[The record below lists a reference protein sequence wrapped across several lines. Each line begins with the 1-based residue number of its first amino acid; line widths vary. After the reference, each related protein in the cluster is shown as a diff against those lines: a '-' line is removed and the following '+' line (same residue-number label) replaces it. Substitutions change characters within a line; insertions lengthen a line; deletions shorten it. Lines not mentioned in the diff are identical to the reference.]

1 MSNEG
6 FYDFHTHTVFSDGGM
21 IPAGLMQRALVRG
34 CLGLAITDHVDSS
47 NLEWAFENLLK
58 FVEELG
64 QEWQPDIVPAGAA
77 TTAPLNTLDSET
89 LDKNWHLPLI
99 PGVELT
105 SVPPRKIETLA
116 QKARSLGAK
125 WIVVHGETIMEPV
138 APGTNRAAIEAGVD
152 LLSHPGLITAEDAA
166 RAAELGVHRL
176 GGAASPGVGRQ
187 TAVKHGLSYIGRDS
201 GCQTA
206 PRDCLRSGHDGKG
219 GGSDLAKRP
228 PNYCPY
234 RWLIKN
240 TQDSFRLTPAAPNPY
255 ADMWIRID
263 R

>member
-64 QEWQPDIVPAGAA
+64 QEWQSDIVPGGDV
-77 TTAPLNTLDSET
+77 TTAPLNMLDSEA
-89 LDKNWHLPLI
+89 LAKNWHLPII

-105 SVPPRKIETLA
+105 SVPPRKIAALA
-116 QKARSLGAK
+116 QKAQSLGAK
-125 WIVVHGETIMEPV
+125 WVVVHGETIMEPV
-138 APGTNRAAIEAGVD
+138 APGTNRAAIEARAD

-166 RAAELGVHRL
+166 RAAKLGVHLEITTHKSHGMANGWVAQRARES
-176 GGAASPGVGRQ
+176 GAKLLLNTDCHVSAEILDAKQRRAIAFGSGLTSEEVDRIWQNGR
-187 TAVKHGLSYIGRDS
+187 
-201 GCQTA
+201 
-206 PRDCLRSGHDGKG
+206 
-219 GGSDLAKRP
+219 
-228 PNYCPY
+228 
-234 RWLIKN
+234 
-240 TQDSFRLTPAAPNPY
+240 
-255 ADMWIRID
+255 RIIT
-263 R
+263 RIFG

>member
-1 MSNEG
+1 MNNEG

-64 QEWQPDIVPAGAA
+64 QEWQPGIVPGGDF
-77 TTAPLNTLDSET
+77 TTAPLNTLDSGA
-89 LDKNWHLPLI
+89 LAKNWHLPLI

-105 SVPPRKIETLA
+105 SVPPRKIEALA
-116 QKARSLGAK
+116 QKAHALGAK

-166 RAAELGVHRL
+166 RAAELGIYLEITTHKGHGMANGWVAQRARES
-176 GGAASPGVGRQ
+176 GAKLLLNTDCHISAEILDAKQRRAIAFGAGLTAKEVDQIWQNGRQ
-187 TAVKHGLSYIGRDS
+187 IIA
-201 GCQTA
+201 
-206 PRDCLRSGHDGKG
+206 
-219 GGSDLAKRP
+219 
-228 PNYCPY
+228 
-234 RWLIKN
+234 
-240 TQDSFRLTPAAPNPY
+240 
-255 ADMWIRID
+255 RIFG
-263 R
+263 

>member
-47 NLEWAFENLLK
+47 NLEWAFGNLLK

-64 QEWQPDIVPAGAA
+64 QEWQPDIVPGGDV
-77 TTAPLNTLDSET
+77 TTAPLNTLDSRS
-89 LDKNWHLPLI
+89 LAKNWHLPLI

-105 SVPPRKIETLA
+105 SVPPRKIEALA
-116 QKARSLGAK
+116 EKARSLGAK
-125 WIVVHGETIMEPV
+125 WVVVHGETIMEPV

-166 RAAELGVHRL
+166 RAAELGVHLEITTHKGHGMANGWVAQRARES
-176 GGAASPGVGRQ
+176 GAKLLLNTDCHISAEILDAGQRRAIAFGAGL
-187 TAVKHGLSYIGRDS
+187 TAKEVDQIWQNGLRI
-201 GCQTA
+201 
-206 PRDCLRSGHDGKG
+206 
-219 GGSDLAKRP
+219 
-228 PNYCPY
+228 
-234 RWLIKN
+234 
-240 TQDSFRLTPAAPNPY
+240 
-255 ADMWIRID
+255 ID
-263 R
+263 RIFG

>member
-166 RAAELGVHRL
+166 RAAELGVHLEITTHKGHGMANGWVAQRARES
-176 GGAASPGVGRQ
+176 GAKLLLNTDCHISAEILDAKQRRAIAFGAGMTAKEVDRIWQNGRQ
-187 TAVKHGLSYIGRDS
+187 IIA
-201 GCQTA
+201 
-206 PRDCLRSGHDGKG
+206 
-219 GGSDLAKRP
+219 
-228 PNYCPY
+228 
-234 RWLIKN
+234 
-240 TQDSFRLTPAAPNPY
+240 
-255 ADMWIRID
+255 RIVG
-263 R
+263 

>member
-77 TTAPLNTLDSET
+77 TTAPLNTLDSDT

-166 RAAELGVHRL
+166 RAAELGVHLEITTHKGHGMANGWVAQRARES
-176 GGAASPGVGRQ
+176 GAKLLLNTDCHISAEILDAKQRRAIAFGAGMTAREVDRILQNGRQ
-187 TAVKHGLSYIGRDS
+187 IIA
-201 GCQTA
+201 
-206 PRDCLRSGHDGKG
+206 
-219 GGSDLAKRP
+219 
-228 PNYCPY
+228 
-234 RWLIKN
+234 
-240 TQDSFRLTPAAPNPY
+240 
-255 ADMWIRID
+255 RIFG
-263 R
+263 

>member
-64 QEWQPDIVPAGAA
+64 QEWQTGIVPGGAA
-77 TTAPLNTLDSET
+77 TTAPLNTLDSDQ
-89 LDKNWHLPLI
+89 LAKNWHLPLI

-166 RAAELGVHRL
+166 RAAELGVHLEITTHKGHGMANGWVAQRARES
-176 GGAASPGVGRQ
+176 GAKLLLNTDCHISAEILDTKQRRAIAFGAGMTAKEVDRIWQNGRQ
-187 TAVKHGLSYIGRDS
+187 IIT
-201 GCQTA
+201 
-206 PRDCLRSGHDGKG
+206 
-219 GGSDLAKRP
+219 
-228 PNYCPY
+228 
-234 RWLIKN
+234 
-240 TQDSFRLTPAAPNPY
+240 
-255 ADMWIRID
+255 RIFG
-263 R
+263 

>member
-21 IPAGLMQRALVRG
+21 IPAGLMQRAMVRG

-64 QEWQPDIVPAGAA
+64 QEWQPDIVPAGDG
-77 TTAPLNTLDSET
+77 TTAPLNTLDCDT
-89 LDKNWHLPLI
+89 LAKNWHLPLI

-105 SVPPRKIETLA
+105 SVPPRKIAALA

-138 APGTNRAAIEAGVD
+138 APGTNRAAIEARVD
-152 LLSHPGLITAEDAA
+152 LLSHPGLITPEDAA
-166 RAAELGVHRL
+166 RAAELGVHLEITTHKGHGMANGWVAQRARAS
-176 GGAASPGVGRQ
+176 GAKLLLNTDCHVSADILDAKQRRAIAFGAGLTAEEVDRIWQNGRRII
-187 TAVKHGLSYIGRDS
+187 ARIS
-201 GCQTA
+201 G
-206 PRDCLRSGHDGKG
+206 
-219 GGSDLAKRP
+219 
-228 PNYCPY
+228 
-234 RWLIKN
+234 
-240 TQDSFRLTPAAPNPY
+240 
-255 ADMWIRID
+255 
-263 R
+263 

>member
-1 MSNEG
+1 MQNEG

-21 IPAGLMQRALVRG
+21 IPAGLMQRAMVRG

-64 QEWQPDIVPAGAA
+64 QEWQSDIVPGGDV
-77 TTAPLNTLDSET
+77 TTAPLNTLDSEA
-89 LDKNWHLPLI
+89 LAKNWHLPII

-105 SVPPRKIETLA
+105 SVPPRKIAALA

-152 LLSHPGLITAEDAA
+152 LLSHPGLITADDAA
-166 RAAELGVHRL
+166 RAAELGVHLEITTHKGHGMANGWVAQRARES
-176 GGAASPGVGRQ
+176 GAKLLLNTDCHVSADILDAKQRRAIAFGSGLTAEEVDRIWQNGR
-187 TAVKHGLSYIGRDS
+187 
-201 GCQTA
+201 
-206 PRDCLRSGHDGKG
+206 
-219 GGSDLAKRP
+219 
-228 PNYCPY
+228 
-234 RWLIKN
+234 
-240 TQDSFRLTPAAPNPY
+240 
-255 ADMWIRID
+255 RIIT
-263 R
+263 RIFG